1 MPENPGG
8 SHDCR
13 APQVPPEAH
22 SPATRAALARTLR
35 DHLADAIDRLGG
47 GTQTLQRP
55 APASVTRGEGHFHL
69 RPELFLQLGGHTDFH
84 LPHGMQRLMA
94 GEALLMPPRLLHH
107 EVIAAGGDGQPF
119 RNLVVYS
126 DGEVLTCHLAHEHA
140 PGQPGILYLEARRH
154 PQAARLLAWLS
165 AAAEVGEAPQ
175 ALPDRQAG
183 ALVAAAL
190 AGLRHALDAP
200 ADRHAP
206 AEPALI
212 ARLRVLVKDQL
223 GDATLSVR
231 GLAAQCG
238 CSADHLSHVFR
249 RHTGEALAA
258 HLNRLRIERA
268 VQLLDETTLSGK
280 EIAWACGFA
289 GPSYFIQQFR
299 HHCGMTPRQWRE
311 RAGPGPVAQNEALR
325 PATLPYPP

>member
-8 SHDCR
+8 RRDCL

-22 SPATRAALARTLR
+22 SPATRTALARALR
-35 DHLADAIDRLGG
+35 AHLADAVDRLGG
-47 GTQTLQRP
+47 GTRMLQRP

-69 RPELFLQLGGHTDFH
+69 RPELFVQLRGHTDFH
-84 LPHGMQRLMA
+84 LPHGTRRLAA
-94 GEALLMPPRLLHH
+94 GDALLMPPRLLHH
-107 EVIAAGGDGQPF
+107 EVVAADGDGRPF

-140 PGQPGILYLEARRH
+140 LGQPGILYLETRRH
-154 PQAARLLAWLS
+154 PQAGRLLAWLTD
-165 AAAEVGEAPQ
+165 AAEVEAHR
-175 ALPDRQAG
+175 ALPDRQAST
-183 ALVAAAL
+183 LVAAAL
-190 AGLRHALDAP
+190 AGVAQALDAP
-200 ADRHAP
+200 ADQDAP
-206 AEPALI
+206 TEPALI
-212 ARLRVLVKDQL
+212 ARLRVLIKDQL
-223 GDATLSVR
+223 GDAALSVR

-249 RHTGEALAA
+249 ARTGEALAA

-299 HHCGMTPRQWRE
+299 RHCGMTPRQWRE
-311 RAGPGPVAQNEALR
+311 RAGTAGRE
-325 PATLPYPP
+325 